1 MAFLRIQRGIFAL
14 GVWHYAGS
22 TAYEGTPLADF
33 FRGNAHGGFRYS
45 ISLFDFAIRFRY
57 SISLFDFAIR
67 FRYSISLFDF
77 AIRFRYSISLFDFA
91 IRFPAEGTHQRYS
104 FGAHSGFF
112 FMSGCAAGA
121 APGAICDWVAESN
134 PPRPTAP
141 SSELPTKKW
150 TQ

>member
-22 TAYEGTPLADF
+22 TPYEGTPLADF
-33 FRGNAHGGFRYS
+33 FRGNAHGG
-45 ISLFDFAIRFRY
+45 
-57 SISLFDFAIR
+57 
-67 FRYSISLFDF
+67 
-77 AIRFRYSISLFDFA
+77 FRYSISLFDFA

-121 APGAICDWVAESN
+121 APGAICGWVAESN

-141 SSELPTKKW
+141 STPPFKMEGEWLFRVR
-150 TQ
+150 Q